1 MTIARRTQLILAAA
15 AAAAFTLAAAPA
27 SAQDWPGRQPV
38 RIVVP
43 YPAGG
48 NADSSA
54 RAVGEAL
61 AASLKQV
68 VLIDNRP
75 GASSII
81 GTEAVA
87 RAAADGYTL
96 GVVSDSHAINQAMGQ
111 LPKGGE
117 LMGAKVSYDA
127 VRDFMPVAGLIQI
140 SLVLVVHP
148 AVPARSVKDLVQ
160 LTRSKDKAVAF
171 GSMGPGSPWFIH
183 MHQLNKLTGGDF
195 MDVPYKG
202 LAPAAGDLL
211 GGQIQTMLM
220 PVHYAQPHIAS
231 GKLVPLATLGA
242 RRHPLLPNVPTLA
255 ESGYPGLEVA
265 NYLMVVAPAG
275 TPQPVVERL
284 SREINTALKQPAMK
298 DKLALSG
305 DPYPAEPAEL
315 AARLRR
321 DIDAYGA
328 VIQATVK

>member
-1 MTIARRTQLILAAA
+1 MTITRRASLALSAMAA
-15 AAAAFTLAAAPA
+15 LTFAAGPSWAQEWPA
-27 SAQDWPGRQPV
+27 KQSI

-48 NADSSA
+48 NADSAA
-54 RAVGEAL
+54 RAVAEVV

-68 VLIDNRP
+68 IILDNRP
-75 GASSII
+75 GASSVI
-81 GTEAVA
+81 GTEVVA
-87 RAAADGYTL
+87 RAPADGYTL
-96 GVVSDSHAINQAMGQ
+96 GVVSDSHAINQAIGK
-111 LPKGGE
+111 LPKGND
-117 LMGAKVSYDA
+117 LLGARVAYDA
-127 VRDFMPVAGLIQI
+127 VRDFVPVSGLIQI
-140 SLVLVVHP
+140 PLVLVVHP
-148 AVPARSVKDLVQ
+148 SVPARSVKDLVK
-160 LTRSKDKAVAF
+160 LTRAKDKGVAF

-202 LAPAAGDLL
+202 LAPAATDLL

-220 PVHYAQPHIAS
+220 PVHYAQQYINS
-231 GKLVPLATLGA
+231 GKLIPLATLGA
-242 RRHPLLPNVPTLA
+242 KRHPLLPNVPTLA
-255 ESGYPGLEVA
+255 ESGYPGLDIA

-275 TPQPVVERL
+275 TPQPIVDRL
-284 SREINTALKQPAMK
+284 SREFNAALKQPAMK

-315 AARLRR
+315 AARLRH